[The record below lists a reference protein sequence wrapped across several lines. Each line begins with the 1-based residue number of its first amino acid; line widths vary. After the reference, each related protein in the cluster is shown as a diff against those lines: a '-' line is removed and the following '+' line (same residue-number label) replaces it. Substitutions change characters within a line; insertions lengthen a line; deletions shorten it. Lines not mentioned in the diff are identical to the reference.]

1 MLRFVFLQGFWD
13 ETGPGIAPPSPAFF
27 SDVASDSDSTV
38 HGYFT
43 DNFQISR
50 YLAENPT
57 ETS

>member
-13 ETGPGIAPPSPAFF
+13 ETGPGIAPRSPAFF

-38 HGYFT
+38 HGYFA